1 MSSRV
6 QVASCTFSAIE
17 IKFVLPGLRY
27 GGWGSSRKV
36 PAIKTDRLVAQT
48 KRQFLPVIRS
58 FRKGRMLRKI
68 SLATKAQK
76 LLFPF
81 FYYTVDRGK
90 RVRGNVNMNRSASF
104 LDGLYQGG
112 RLSPLTK

>member
-1 MSSRV
+1 M
-6 QVASCTFSAIE
+6 E
-17 IKFVLPGLRY
+17 G
-27 GGWGSSRKV
+27 GSSRKV
-36 PAIKTDRLVAQT
+36 PAIKTERLVAKT
-48 KRQFLPVIRS
+48 KRQCLPVIRP

-81 FYYTVDRGK
+81 VYYTVERRK
-90 RVRGNVNMNRSASF
+90 HVRGNVNINESASF
-104 LDGLYQGG
+104 LDGLYQVG